1 MKYEILL
8 VDDEIDNVDAL
19 ERLFRKSYTV
29 HKATS
34 GKQALEILRQN
45 PHIAL
50 ILSDQR
56 MHEMT
61 GVELLK
67 KSIKTH
73 PDTLRIL
80 LTGYTDIE
88 SIVSSIN
95 KGEVYRYLNK
105 PWDPVDLKNTIDKA
119 IEKFKLRQELVEKN
133 QKLQVALNELK
144 SLDQAKTNFMI
155 LINHELKTPLTVMTS
170 FLDLLKE
177 SSLDEEQSMFV
188 DRIDKSRQRLQNMI
202 NATLE
207 LVSAETGQM
216 KVNKKS
222 VSTQKLASEIEH
234 QFLQLNNKQQLTF
247 VSQVEDSK
255 VKIDSELI
263 KSVVYKLLENAVKF
277 AHKES
282 QVELQIFSKDSHTLL
297 AIKNSGPELSKTT
310 LEKILKPFALDEN
323 IMNHTQG
330 LGLGLS
336 TSQALLKLHGS
347 ALHIESHKGQ
357 VVVQFALEWSNPDEL
372 RTKLRYLSNDL
383 PLNQ

>member
-56 MHEMT
+56 MPEMT

-282 QVELQIFSKDSHTLL
+282 Q
-297 AIKNSGPELSKTT
+297 
-310 LEKILKPFALDEN
+310 
-323 IMNHTQG
+323 
-330 LGLGLS
+330 
-336 TSQALLKLHGS
+336 
-347 ALHIESHKGQ
+347 
-357 VVVQFALEWSNPDEL
+357 
-372 RTKLRYLSNDL
+372 
-383 PLNQ
+383 